1 MSKKNLV
8 LVGTVVAGTV
18 VAGTYLNVKLAKA
31 KKQLL
36 AEKEPELTKLLQ
48 DATALVPVAER
59 DNFVTGV
66 NKFHE
71 KFKNAKKQADAA
83 KALDAEMEFMKNVI
97 EFGSNSD
104 AITFFIRYTILSFE
118 MDELKK
124 NYNALKFDLVYF
136 WVCELG
142 SVAATIVET
151 TATTC

>member
-8 LVGTVVAGTV
+8 LVGTAVVGS
-18 VAGTYLNVKLAKA
+18 VAVGTYLNVKLAKA

-48 DATALVPVAER
+48 DAMALVPVAER

-97 EFGSNSD
+97 EFGSNKD
-104 AITFFIRYTILSFE
+104 AIIFFVRYTILSFE

-136 WVCELG
+136 WVCELVNG
-142 SVAATIVET
+142 VATVAETAAT
-151 TATTC
+151 C